1 MYMYVLRKHVVMQIF
16 AQGEAM
22 AYNCDENYLSG
33 LMI

>member
-16 AQGEAM
+16 AQGETM
-22 AYNCDENYLSG
+22 AYENDLSG